1 MQPDLRRSDD
11 GRTALLVGAT
21 GLIGSS
27 LLNGLLESERYTNVY
42 VLARSPAP
50 HRYADVITS
59 ARLHW
64 LTFDDQLLASIDHF
78 FCALGTTQKASGKT
92 GLERVDRELV
102 VQSAQQAL
110 SAGANLIS
118 IVSAQGA
125 NAHSAFFYNRIKGK
139 MEQDVEAL
147 NSTTVHFW
155 QPSVLLGER
164 AEHRVAESLAAF
176 VLRWPLPVNMR
187 ARPGLQVASAMLK
200 AAKSVQPGCFRFKV
214 SDIDNFNKEK

>member
-1 MQPDLRRSDD
+1 MRPDHQTDRI
-11 GRTALLVGAT
+11 GPTAFLVGAT

-27 LLNGLLESERYTNVY
+27 LLHRLVESDLYSAIYVMARSAAPERY
-42 VLARSPAP
+42 A
-50 HRYADVITS
+50 HRIAS
-59 ARLHW
+59 GQLCW
-64 LTFDDQLLASIDHF
+64 LTFDDQLPASIDHF
-78 FCALGTTQKASGKT
+78 FCALGTTQKVAGKT

-110 SAGANLIS
+110 SAGASLIS

-147 NSTTVHFW
+147 NSFAVHFW

-164 AEHRVAESLAAF
+164 EEHRLAESLAACF
-176 VLRWPLPVNMR
+176 LRWPLPVNVR
-187 ARPGLQVASAMLK
+187 ARPGSQVASAMLK
-200 AAKSVQPGCFRFKV
+200 AARSVQPGCFRFKV